1 MPTLAVYLATFV
13 FIAVVAFNW
22 GLPLLAL
29 TFIRCRL
36 SYLSLSRARGFEWRH
51 AAHETAII
59 PDVRIEQVSWQL
71 GGWRR
76 AEGVGLLVIRA
87 QGLSLRQRERPS
99 QPERQPGRLG
109 HLLKSLGIRTFAKNL
124 VILVLSLTSH
134 HYPSIAGLVS
144 IEIVDGRTIFD
155 DLDGLE
161 VTWSKAT
168 LGARVNFHR
177 HDRSERFGAAE
188 CTGND
193 EADPNSPISP
203 PMSPTVDSP
212 LQSFGHQFAFPASE
226 SHDDP
231 GHASTTSRL
240 YGARRQASVMSSKM
254 TSSAARFWS
263 RVIGRAHGS
272 VVFTSTV
279 SDLAVILPHSNP
291 AHPLSKP
298 SIPDL
303 KPQPHPRSGSGSNGL
318 FHRDSNRSLKAET
331 VKSTYSMDRLF
342 RSSPRYALPS
352 HEGGYERLL
361 ALEGQSKMVVSVK
374 FGPRRGLLAED
385 TLSVETDLGRLHTS
399 IGAWAKVQ
407 DLMYVYKRK
416 KEEKQAEMPETVPVT
431 EPEEDERESTDQ
443 DKTGETRPSKSEKM
457 ENKWD
462 KRSLPRVRCRILVS
476 RSNC

>member
-22 GLPLLAL
+22 GLPLLAR

-51 AAHETAII
+51 AAHEAAVI

-71 GGWRR
+71 GGWNR

-99 QPERQPGRLG
+99 QPKRQPGRLG
-109 HLLKSLGIRTFAKNL
+109 PILKSLGVQAFVKNL
-124 VILVLSLTSH
+124 IILALSLASH

-144 IEIVDGRTIFD
+144 VEIVDGRTIFD

-161 VTWSKAT
+161 VTWSRAT
-168 LGARVNFHR
+168 LGARVNFHL
-177 HDRSERFGAAE
+177 HDMSKSSGSADE
-188 CTGND
+188 CSSHD
-193 EADPNSPISP
+193 ETPASPISP
-203 PMSPTVDSP
+203 PTSPTVDSP
-212 LQSFGHQFAFPASE
+212 MQSFGSSFAFPPAQRQE
-226 SHDDP
+226 EDM
-231 GHASTTSRL
+231 TSRL
-240 YGARRQASVMSSKM
+240 SGARRQASAMSSKV
-254 TSSAARFWS
+254 TSSASRFWA

-272 VVFTSTV
+272 VVFTSTI

-298 SIPDL
+298 SMPDL
-303 KPQPHPRSGSGSNGL
+303 RPRPHPQCDTNGL
-318 FHRDSNRSLKAET
+318 SHRDSSRSLKAEK

-342 RSSPRYALPS
+342 RSPPRYALPS

-361 ALEGQSKMVVSVK
+361 ALEGQSKVVVSVK

-399 IGAWAKVQ
+399 LGAWTKLQ
-407 DLMYVYKRK
+407 DLMEVYKEK
-416 KEEKQAEMPETVPVT
+416 KK
-431 EPEEDERESTDQ
+431 Q
-443 DKTGETRPSKSEKM
+443 DKEAGSTEGGLEATESRSAGDEHDALDKDGANRDHVKSGKKK
-457 ENKWD
+457 NRWD
-462 KRSLPRVRCRILVS
+462 RRSLPRVSLP
-476 RSNC
+476 RSGHC